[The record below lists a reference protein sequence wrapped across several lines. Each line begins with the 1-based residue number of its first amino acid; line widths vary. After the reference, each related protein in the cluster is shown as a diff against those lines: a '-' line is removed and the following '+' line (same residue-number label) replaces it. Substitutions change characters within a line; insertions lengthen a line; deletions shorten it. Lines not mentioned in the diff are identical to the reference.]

1 MNKADYI
8 NKQIRDWQAMD
19 FVIGYEIHL
28 SNNHDHDCEMCRMLA
43 GKYPKRFIWHGW
55 HDKCTC
61 FVTSILQDPDE
72 FDSQELDEMKKT
84 LEGHIPLK
92 IEPNELI
99 EVLPINFLT
108 WYAKN
113 INKMIEQDMFPDFV
127 RNNID
132 LIKCSFDYYRKRI

>member
-28 SNNHDHDCEMCRMLA
+28 SN
-43 GKYPKRFIWHGW
+43 
-55 HDKCTC
+55 
-61 FVTSILQDPDE
+61 E